1 MPDAG
6 LVGHIE
12 DIAVSKAVQGQKLG
26 LRVIQALV
34 GVGERLGCYK
44 TILDCSAENVGA
56 CRTLAA
62 NV

>member
-1 MPDAG
+1 
-6 LVGHIE
+6 V
-12 DIAVSKAVQGQKLG
+12 VQGQKLG

-56 CRTLAA
+56 SQQQPRVLHSRG
-62 NV
+62 